1 MRILAN
7 RLCQAIIMGTYFLCI
22 TLRAYLDQK
31 IKYSPSIRH
40 VKYRCQVLNL
50 VYRKVM
56 KDNIH
61 VVTYSIARTS
71 GINLLILQK

>member
-50 VYRKVM
+50 VERSYPCG
-56 KDNIH
+56 NIQ
-61 VVTYSIARTS
+61 RTR